1 MRLTVDFLFQ
11 ILFLLLLFV
20 VCNFSKSFSFN
31 DGLVRM
37 CSSNWGHKGTLMGD
51 AGKHIESVTKRSGE
65 GWEGGG
71 EYTCVFGCVCVCV
84 WLMNQLQVSK
94 K

>member
-11 ILFLLLLFV
+11 ILFLFLLLLLFV

-37 CSSNWGHKGTLMGD
+37 CGSNWGHKGTLMRD

-65 GWEGGG
+65 G
-71 EYTCVFGCVCVCV
+71 EYTCVFGCVCVGV
-84 WLMNQLQVSK
+84 GLMNQLQVSK